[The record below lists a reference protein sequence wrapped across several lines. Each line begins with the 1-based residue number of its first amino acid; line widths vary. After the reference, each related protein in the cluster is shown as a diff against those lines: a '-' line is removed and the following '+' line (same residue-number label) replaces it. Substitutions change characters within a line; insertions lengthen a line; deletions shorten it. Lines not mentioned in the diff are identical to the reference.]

1 MPSSSSTPVPP
12 SVALPDPVVAVW
24 GDLSPSQREALAG
37 AWRVHAVLAE
47 ALAAVARADTL
58 EGRLQASVDGM
69 QRLGYAAVAVV
80 LVSATGG
87 AERVIAAEG
96 TAARVDRV
104 LAQARPTT
112 WDAPWD
118 PVAPA
123 VSVLLVAVG
132 PRPVARLLVVREG
145 SALLPGADAAMRP
158 LADLAAQAIRD
169 ARALEAT
176 ERRVARSQ
184 RLHEVG
190 ERLARTLDE
199 REVLSELARQVQQVL
214 ACRGVVVAH
223 PDLEA
228 GQLRI
233 GVHREGGAERLREPG
248 PLSEGLLAEV
258 ARTGRPSRLG
268 AVGTA
273 EVPAAVVQ
281 DLSAGDPVPVGSALA
296 VPLRSGS
303 TPLGVLAVYAAARQ
317 AFTADDEEVLA
328 AIADVAAVA
337 LVNARSYGESQR
349 ERRQSE
355 ALTEIARAVG
365 ASLQPVEVLRLIQR
379 HARALLHAEGAAV
392 MLREGRDLHV
402 VSASGTGDR
411 LPGMYVPL
419 DASLAGRAVRSGAW
433 VVSNDVLADAGS
445 YAPMRDVAP
454 IRRTVIAPLLTA
466 TEVIGCLAVFDRS
479 TPFTEDDA
487 RVLQRLADQVAVAI
501 VNARLFAASSAA
513 TRELALVFDA
523 IAAGLVVVDADGRI
537 VRANPR
543 AAELL
548 GAPDAVALVGTS
560 LPERLLGSAAS
571 PDGWPLEAVLHEGT
585 AQRAIVTHAEQDRRY
600 DTVLSPHPQGGAI
613 VFFDDVTEEQA
624 AATALARAE
633 ARYAR
638 LVEAAVDAIF
648 TVDEAGHLTA
658 VNPSLER
665 ALGIPREAL
674 LGRPV
679 TEVVDPRDRAAARA
693 MLADALRGEHVRRE
707 VRYRRADGVE
717 AIGVVTAA
725 PVLDGSRVLG
735 AIGIVREVTEER
747 ALMAELVRQE
757 RLAALGQLVSGVA
770 HELSSPLTGIGAHA
784 QLLLGGLGED
794 TGHRETVRVIA
805 TEATRATGIVRQLL
819 SFVRQGELARV
830 PVDLNA
836 VVRDTVAL
844 RAYLLRVQDITLE
857 LALADDLPPVLGDPG
872 PLQQVLVNLLSNA
885 EHAVREAG
893 ASARRITVSTVRVE
907 DAVRVQVQD
916 RGPGIPAERLERIF
930 HPFFTTKPRG
940 EGTGLGLPI
949 ADAIAREH
957 GGRLSV
963 SSVPA
968 EGTTFAL
975 ELPLSV
981 HEGG

>member
-1 MPSSSSTPVPP
+1 MPAPSPSAPSSL
-12 SVALPDPVVAVW
+12 ALPDAIAAACA
-24 GDLSPSQREALAG
+24 DLSPSQRA
-37 AWRVHAVLAE
+37 
-47 ALAAVARADTL
+47 ALAAGWRSQQLLQDTLAAMARADTL
-58 EGRLQASVDGM
+58 EARLRACVDGV
-69 QRLGYAAVAVV
+69 QALGYAAVAVV

-87 AERVIAAEG
+87 AEFVIAAQG
-96 TAARVDRV
+96 CGPRVDRV

-118 PVAPA
+118 AVAPA
-123 VSVLLVAVG
+123 VSVLLVAAG
-132 PRPVARLLVVREG
+132 PRPVARLLLVREPA
-145 SALLPGADAAMRP
+145 ALLPGADAVLRT
-158 LADLAAQAIRD
+158 LADVAAQAIRES
-169 ARALEAT
+169 RALEAA
-176 ERRVARSQ
+176 ERRVT
-184 RLHEVG
+184 RLQHLREVG
-190 ERLARTLDE
+190 ERLARSLDE
-199 REVLSELARQVQQVL
+199 REVLSELARQVQQLL

-223 PDLEA
+223 PDVEA

-233 GVHREGGAERLREPG
+233 GMHREAGAERAREPG
-248 PLSEGLLAEV
+248 PLSEGLLADV
-258 ARTGRPSRLG
+258 ARSGRPQRLG
-268 AVGTA
+268 AVGTEGA
-273 EVPAAVVQ
+273 PASVVQ
-281 DLSAGDPVPVGSALA
+281 DLSAGDPVPVGSAMA
-296 VPLRSGS
+296 VPLRAGT

-317 AFTADDEEVLA
+317 AFNADDEEVLA
-328 AIADVAAVA
+328 AIADQAAAA

-365 ASLQPVEVLRLIQR
+365 ASLQPSEVLRLIQR
-379 HARALLHAEGAAV
+379 HARALLHADGAAV
-392 MLREGRDLHV
+392 MLREGPDLHV

-411 LPGMYVPL
+411 LPGMYVPVEG
-419 DASLAGRAVRSGAW
+419 SLAGRAVLGGAW
-433 VVSNDVLADAGS
+433 VVSNDVRSDAGS

-454 IRRTVIAPLLTA
+454 IRRTVIAPLFTA
-466 TEVIGCLAVFDRS
+466 TEVIGCLAVYDRDV
-479 TPFTEDDA
+479 PFTEDDA

-523 IAAGLVVVDADGRI
+523 ISAGLVVVDADGRI
-537 VRANPR
+537 GRANPR

-548 GAPDAVALVGTS
+548 DAPDPSALLGQSLHARLVGEGAPPGA
-560 LPERLLGSAAS
+560 
-571 PDGWPLEAVLHEGT
+571 WPLEAVLHEGS
-585 AQRAIVTHAEQDRRY
+585 AQRAIVASPGRGRCY
-600 DTVLSPHPQGGAI
+600 DTVVSPHPQGGAI

-638 LVEAAVDAIF
+638 LIEAAVDAIF
-648 TVDEAGHLTA
+648 TVDEAGRFTA
-658 VNPSLER
+658 VNPALER
-665 ALGIPREAL
+665 ALGLPREGL

-679 TEVVDPRDRAAARA
+679 TDVVDPRDQAAAAA
-693 MLADALRGEHVRRE
+693 MLADTLRGESVCRE
-707 VRYRRADGVE
+707 VRYRRADGVD
-717 AIGVVTAA
+717 ATGVVTTA
-725 PVLDGSRVLG
+725 PVLDGSRVSG
-735 AIGIVREVTEER
+735 ALGIVREVTEER

-784 QLLLGGLGED
+784 QLLLGGSPAD
-794 TGHRETVRVIA
+794 ADARATAQVIA
-805 TEATRATGIVRQLL
+805 TEATRATGIVRKLL
-819 SFVRQGELARV
+819 SFVRQGDLERV

-844 RAYLLRVQDITLE
+844 RAYLLRVQDITLDT
-857 LALADDLPPVLGDPG
+857 ALTEDLPPVLGDPG
-872 PLQQVLVNLLSNA
+872 PLQQVLVNLLTNA
-885 EHAVREAG
+885 EHAVLAAG
-893 ASARRITVSTVRVE
+893 ASARRIVVSTLRAG

-963 SSVPA
+963 SSSPA
-968 EGTTFAL
+968 EGTTFVL
-975 ELPLSV
+975 ELPV
-981 HEGG
+981 PTGEAG